1 MHTTNL
7 SIAKQ
12 YELLEQTINALEE
25 QNAILKS
32 ILEKTMTPAE
42 KEEASKLHKK
52 VSKTGFIDQYGKE
65 KGEKVY
71 YATMQ
76 KQAMK
81 KA

>member
-1 MHTTNL
+1 MKSLELQYQIMKLQEQINL
-7 SIAKQ
+7 VEKENR
-12 YELLEQTINALEE
+12 ELSDLI
-25 QNAILKS
+25 
-32 ILEKTMTPAE
+32 EKKMTPAE
-42 KEEASKLHKK
+42 EKEASRLHKK
-52 VSKTGFIDQYGKE
+52 VSKSGFIEQYGKE

>member
-1 MHTTNL
+1 MSQKSFSLEMQIARLQEQINL
-7 SIAKQ
+7 VSIENSK
-12 YELLEQTINALEE
+12 LRNLV
-25 QNAILKS
+25 
-32 ILEKTMTPAE
+32 EKKMTPAE
-42 KEEASKLHKK
+42 QKEASKLHKK
-52 VSKTGFIDQYGKE
+52 VSKSGFTKQYGKE

>member
-1 MHTTNL
+1 MKSLELQYQIMKLQEQINL
-7 SIAKQ
+7 VEKENR
-12 YELLEQTINALEE
+12 ELSDLI
-25 QNAILKS
+25 
-32 ILEKTMTPAE
+32 EKKMTPAE
-42 KEEASKLHKK
+42 QKEASKLHKK
-52 VSKTGFIDQYGKE
+52 VSKSGFIEQYGKE

>member
-1 MHTTNL
+1 MKSLEIQYQIMKLQEQINL
-7 SIAKQ
+7 VEKENR
-12 YELLEQTINALEE
+12 ELSDLI
-25 QNAILKS
+25 
-32 ILEKTMTPAE
+32 EKKMTPAE
-42 KEEASKLHKK
+42 EKEASRLHKK
-52 VSKTGFIDQYGKE
+52 VSKSGFIEQYGKE